1 MPRPCAGA
9 RAGPDLLSGALLS
22 WAMLR
27 RCLPIFFLLSALP
40 GLAQAPASPPAFLSQ
55 THGLL
60 RELVEIN
67 TTDAHGTTIAAR
79 AMAKHFLDAGF
90 PAADVQLLG
99 ANPNKLNLVVR
110 LRGSGSKPPMLLLGH
125 LDVVEARRQDW
136 STDPFLLVEKD
147 GVYYGRGT
155 QDMKDGDAIYVASL
169 LRMKRE
175 GFQPDRDIILALTA
189 AEENGTDNGVAYLV
203 AHHRDLVHAAFALN
217 ADGGGVDMVEGK
229 PQFLAVDA
237 SQKIYADFQLSTTNP
252 GGHSSLPVPDNAI
265 YHLAAALGRIQRY
278 RFPLELNAVTRGYFA
293 ARSRRDS
300 PALAQYE
307 RAILTVPPDAAALQR
322 LTQDTLF
329 NALLRT
335 TCVATRL
342 NAGDANNALPQN
354 AEAIVN
360 CRILPGHTASEVQ
373 AKLRELVA
381 DPKVEVRFVAEDGS
395 LHAQAPALIANPP
408 QALSPEVMDPLR
420 KLAKQFWGVSVIP
433 DMETGATDSKYTLAA
448 GIPSYDVCGIALNED
463 SIRAHGRDEDLP
475 VTSLDRGAEFTYQ
488 LLRALAA
495 PAN

>member
-1 MPRPCAGA
+1 MRRP
-9 RAGPDLLSGALLS
+9 S
-22 WAMLR
+22 
-27 RCLPIFFLLSALP
+27 LPIAFLLLALSC
-40 GLAQAPASPPAFLSQ
+40 LAQAPSSPPAFITQ
-55 THGLL
+55 THALL
-60 RELVEIN
+60 RELVQIN
-67 TTDAHGTTIAAR
+67 TTDAHGTTAAAR
-79 AMAKHFLDAGF
+79 AMAQHFLDAGF

-99 ANPNKLNLVVR
+99 ANPNKMNLVVR
-110 LRGSGSKPPMLLLGH
+110 LRGSGAQAPVLLLGH

-136 STDPFLLVEKD
+136 STDPFQLVEKD

-175 GFQPDRDIILALTA
+175 GFQPDRDIVLALTA

-217 ADGGGVDMVEGK
+217 ADGGGVDMIHGK

-265 YHLAAALGRIQRY
+265 YRLAAALGRIQHFQ
-278 RFPLELNAVTRGYFA
+278 FPLELNAVTRGYFL
-293 ARSRRDS
+293 ARSHRDP
-300 PALAQYE
+300 PALARDE
-307 RAILTVPPDAAALQR
+307 RALVASPPDAAALQR
-322 LTQDTLF
+322 LTHDTLF

-342 NAGDANNALPQN
+342 SAGDANNALPQN

-373 AKLRELVA
+373 ARLREVVA
-381 DPKVEVRFVAEDGS
+381 DPKVEVRFEAEDGS
-395 LHAQAPALIANPP
+395 LHANAPALISNPP
-408 QALSPEVMDPLR
+408 QALSPEVMNPLA
-420 KLAKQFWGVSVIP
+420 KLAQQFWGVSVIP

-448 GIPSYDVCGIALNED
+448 GIPSYDVCGIALDED
-463 SIRAHGRDEDLP
+463 NIRAHGRDEDLP
-475 VTSLDRGAEFTYQ
+475 VASLDRGAEFTYQ
-488 LLRALAA
+488 LLRALAT
-495 PAN
+495 PPNHP